1 MRCAPNFG
9 GGEKVIISMLLLCGN
24 GGERGGRCCELDGEG
39 QRGNHHRVRFARKR
53 RFGEGLG
60 EEKVMAT
67 TG

>member
-1 MRCAPNFG
+1 M
-9 GGEKVIISMLLLCGN
+9 
-24 GGERGGRCCELDGEG
+24 GEREGAGRELDDEG
-39 QRGNHHRVRFARKR
+39 QRGNRHRVRFARKR